1 MITPKYRTK
10 KNGVPILSKKEIYA
24 IAEDFVGDFQPAA
37 LVNPQP
43 IDVEAFL
50 ELYLG
55 MTPDFQYL
63 SHNGIYLGMT
73 VFNDTDKVPVYVP
86 QMNCADYTGIPASR
100 ICPMFN
106 GQKMPSLYNAYL
118 LADVLGI
125 TLDDMIRYKP
135 MEGEE
140 QPCT

>member
-63 SHNGIYLGMT
+63 SHIAVQFRHRHLVSERLQVKFKLLSQFYHIYTELHSGFC
-73 VFNDTDKVPVYVP
+73 VK
-86 QMNCADYTGIPASR
+86 S
-100 ICPMFN
+100 
-106 GQKMPSLYNAYL
+106 
-118 LADVLGI
+118 
-125 TLDDMIRYKP
+125 
-135 MEGEE
+135 
-140 QPCT
+140 